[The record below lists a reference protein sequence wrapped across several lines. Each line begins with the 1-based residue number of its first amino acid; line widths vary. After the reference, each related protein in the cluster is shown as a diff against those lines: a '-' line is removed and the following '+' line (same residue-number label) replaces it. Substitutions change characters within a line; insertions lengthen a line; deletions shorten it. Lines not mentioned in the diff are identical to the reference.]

1 MNCMCALTLLLNM
14 CVCCGCRNSSALPSM
29 GELNSSAKTD
39 KDRKN
44 SMLIPN
50 GNHMIESG
58 KIGASSLAAAGSN
71 VIGGQ
76 ENYKR
81 F

>member
-1 MNCMCALTLLLNM
+1 
-14 CVCCGCRNSSALPSM
+14 M